1 LSKPRRFVFCADNHG
16 DHADPATLAVFWEFL
31 KFWKPEVRVH
41 GGDCFDFRCLRK
53 NASEGEKRDRIQA
66 DIDAGCDFLRKL
78 KPTHW
83 LRGNH
88 DERLMDAAKGDDG
101 KLADFASYLW
111 VDIKD
116 AAGAAQILPYDKRA
130 GVLRIGRL
138 KMIHGY
144 HGGVTA
150 ARLAA
155 QVYGSVLMGHTH
167 AIDHAAVPG
176 LDSRVGRSVGALCN
190 LQADYNRAHANTLRQ
205 AHGWGY
211 GLLLPGGEYV
221 YWQAQRVGG
230 AWHFPSEIREVRA

>member
-1 LSKPRRFVFCADNHG
+1 MKGAKRFVFASDNHG
-16 DHADPATLAVFWEFL
+16 DHADPATLTAFWEFL

-53 NASEGEKRDRIQA
+53 NATEGEKRDRING
-66 DIDAGCDFLRKL
+66 DVEAGCDFLRKL

-88 DERLMDAAKGDDG
+88 DERLIDAAKCDDG

-116 AAGAAQILPYDKRA
+116 AAGDAIILPYDKRA
-130 GVLRIGRL
+130 GVLRLGRL

-144 HGGVTA
+144 HGGLTA

-155 QVYGSVLMGHTH
+155 QVFGSVLMGHVH
-167 AIDHAAVPG
+167 AIDSFSVPG
-176 LDSRVGRSVGALCN
+176 LDRRVGRCVGALCK
-190 LQADYNRAHANTLRQ
+190 LDQDYNRAQANTLRQ
-205 AHGWGY
+205 ANGWGY

-221 YWQAQRVGG
+221 YWQAERVAGR
-230 AWHFPSEIREVRA
+230 WHFPSEFREVKA